1 MSTQTP
7 ESHAFDTETRP
18 ATDPPVQNPAKV
30 RDDALVSISDRAAS
44 NRSALNAPSESGS
57 LGRQVAKHLRSRIM
71 QGEFSPGARLPSE
84 TEIALD
90 YGVSRVT
97 VRTAIKLLESQGL
110 VDVRHGSGTFVSD
123 FGTEIKAGIQELR
136 SITET
141 IREMGFEPSM
151 ERHKGETRAASEHES
166 ARLDLMPGEQ
176 VLDLQRAVF
185 ADGEVVAYS
194 YDVIPIKT
202 LDAQMLERM
211 GQGSVFKV
219 FETIGIT
226 PARAI
231 AELHA
236 VSSQE
241 IAWGPQKPEQGLFLL
256 LDQVHFDKDGKP
268 FMYSKSYF
276 VEGRFQFV
284 ILRTR

>member
-1 MSTQTP
+1 M
-7 ESHAFDTETRP
+7 RP
-18 ATDPPVQNPAKV
+18 AQDPPAQNSAKV
-30 RDDALVSISDRAAS
+30 RDDAPVSASDRPTS
-44 NRSALNAPSESGS
+44 NRLALNAPRKSGS
-57 LGRQVAKHLRSRIM
+57 LGRQVAAHLRSRIM
-71 QGEFSPGARLPSE
+71 QGEVSPGARLPSE

-110 VDVRHGSGTFVSD
+110 VDVRNGSGTFVSD

-151 ERHKGETRAASEHES
+151 ERHKGETRTASEHES
-166 ARLDLMPGEQ
+166 IRLDLMPGDQ
-176 VLDLQRAVF
+176 VLDLQRAVY

-211 GQGSVFKV
+211 GQGSVFEV
-219 FETIGIT
+219 FETIGII
-226 PARAI
+226 PARAM

-236 VSSQE
+236 VFSQD
-241 IAWGPQKPEQGLFLL
+241 IAWGQQKPEQGLFLL

>member
-1 MSTQTP
+1 MSTPTP
-7 ESHAFDTETRP
+7 KSQAFDTETRP
-18 ATDPPVQNPAKV
+18 ATHPPVPNPAKV
-30 RDDALVSISDRAAS
+30 RDDAPVSISDHTGS

-256 LDQVHFDKDGKP
+256 LDQVHFDKEGKP

>member
-1 MSTQTP
+1 MSTRTP
-7 ESHAFDTETRP
+7 TSGVFDTKTRP
-18 ATDPPVQNPAKV
+18 ATGPRV
-30 RDDALVSISDRAAS
+30 RNRVEVGDDAPVSISDRSTA
-44 NRSALNAPSESGS
+44 NRSALNAPSKSGS
-57 LGRQVAKHLRSRIM
+57 LSRQVARHLRSRIM
-71 QGEFSPGARLPSE
+71 QGEVSPGARLPSE
-84 TEIALD
+84 TEIAVD

-97 VRTAIKLLESQGL
+97 VRTAITLLESQGL

-141 IREMGFEPSM
+141 IREMGFTPSM

-166 ARLDLMPGEQ
+166 KRLDLMPGEQ
-176 VLDLQRAVF
+176 VLDLQRAVY

-194 YDVIPIKT
+194 YDVMPIKT

-211 GQGSVFKV
+211 GQGSVFEV

-226 PARAI
+226 PARAM

-256 LDQVHFDKDGKP
+256 LDQVHFDRDGKP

>member
-1 MSTQTP
+1 
-7 ESHAFDTETRP
+7 
-18 ATDPPVQNPAKV
+18 V
-30 RDDALVSISDRAAS
+30 RDDGPVSISDHTRS

-151 ERHKGETRAASEHES
+151 ERHKGESRAASEHES